1 MGQRTY
7 GGLDAD
13 QRRAQ
18 RREQLLEAAL
28 ERFAVD
34 GWADATVTGIC
45 ATAGL
50 SRRYLYEQFDDREEL
65 FLAVMDRIADDVE
78 AVVRSS
84 LAAAVDEPPAARA
97 RSVLG
102 ALVEHFT
109 SDPRVVHVALVESL
123 AAPPFRERRR
133 VLVGRF
139 SELASRLLA
148 AFGSGTDVASPS
160 PTRAAVVGAL
170 LTGGLVELL
179 ISWATDGSQVP
190 PEEFVDHVAALAEA
204 AATV

>member
-7 GGLDAD
+7 GGLDAEE
-13 QRRAQ
+13 RRAQ

-28 ERFAVD
+28 ERFATD
-34 GWADATVTGIC
+34 GWANATVTGIC

-50 SRRYLYEQFDDREEL
+50 SRRYLYEQFADREEL
-65 FLAVMDRIADDVE
+65 FLAVMDRVAEDVE
-78 AVVRSS
+78 GVVRTS
-84 LAAAVDEPPAARA
+84 LAAAAAEPPAARA

-102 ALVEHFT
+102 ALVEHFAA
-109 SDPRVVHVALVESL
+109 DPRVVHVALVESL

-148 AFGSGTDVASPS
+148 AFGDDGMERERPT
-160 PTRAAVVGAL
+160 TRASVVGAL

-190 PEEFVDHVAALAEA
+190 PEEFVDHVAGLAEA

>member
-1 MGQRTY
+1 MAQRVY
-7 GGLDAD
+7 GGLDTA
-13 QRRAQ
+13 QRQAQ

-28 ERFAVD
+28 ERFAED

-50 SRRYLYEQFDDREEL
+50 SRRYLYEQFEDREDL

-78 AVVRSS
+78 DIVRTS
-84 LAAAVDEPPAARA
+84 LAEAAEVPPASRA
-97 RSVLG
+97 RSVLA

-109 SDPRVVHVALVESL
+109 ADPRVVHVALVESL

-133 VLVGRF
+133 MLVGRF
-139 SELASRLLA
+139 SDLASRLLA
-148 AFGSGTDVASPS
+148 AFRDETGTGQPR
-160 PTRAAVVGAL
+160 PERAALVGAL

-179 ISWATDGSQVP
+179 ISWATDGSRVP

-204 AATV
+204 AATA

>member
-1 MGQRTY
+1 MAQRIY

-13 QRRAQ
+13 QRQAQ

-28 ERFAVD
+28 ERFAAD

-65 FLAVMDRIADDVE
+65 FLALMDRIADDVQ

-84 LAAAVDEPPAARA
+84 LESAAGHPPATRA
-97 RSVLG
+97 RSVLS
-102 ALVEHFT
+102 ALVEHFAA
-109 SDPRVVHVALVESL
+109 DPRVVHVALVESL

-133 VLVGRF
+133 LLVGRF
-139 SELASRLLA
+139 SELAARLLA
-148 AFGSGTDVASPS
+148 AFGGEAAAERRPGE
-160 PTRAAVVGAL
+160 RAAVVGAL

-179 ISWATDGSQVP
+179 ITWATDGSQVP

-204 AATV
+204 AAIA

>member
-7 GGLDAD
+7 GGLDAE
-13 QRRAQ
+13 QRLAQ
-18 RREQLLEAAL
+18 RREQLLQAAL

-50 SRRYLYEQFDDREEL
+50 SRRYLYEQFEDREAL
-65 FLAVMDRIADDVE
+65 FLAVMDRIAEDVE
-78 AVVRSS
+78 EVVRSS
-84 LAAAVDEPPAARA
+84 LAAVADQSPPARA
-97 RSVLG
+97 RGVLA
-102 ALVEHFT
+102 ALVEHFAA
-109 SDPRVVHVALVESL
+109 DPRVVHVALVESL

-148 AFGSGTDVASPS
+148 AFGGDTAEADRPT
-160 PTRAAVVGAL
+160 TRAAVVGAL

-204 AATV
+204 AATA